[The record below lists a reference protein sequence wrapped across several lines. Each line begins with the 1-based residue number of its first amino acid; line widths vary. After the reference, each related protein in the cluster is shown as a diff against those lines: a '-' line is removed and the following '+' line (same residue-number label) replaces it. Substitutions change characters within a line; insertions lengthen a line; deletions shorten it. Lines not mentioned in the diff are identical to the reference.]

1 MQRIAI
7 SRRIFSE
14 KLAQTRG
21 YVSLGT
27 MLKVL
32 VMLSAVLLFYGQDL
46 RAVFLDAFQNEPAN
60 YVLLVPVIL
69 GYFIYRKRKMLK
81 AVIASEGS
89 ARNSTFLVTLSGILL
104 CTTAVMLYWYGANT
118 FSLLEY
124 QVITLPVF
132 AAGLVLVL
140 FNLQTLRQLAF
151 PIFFLGFLVPP
162 PSQILDVIGSALSFT
177 GSELSVRIVSVLG
190 IHAEILNQYGNPI
203 IMLTRADKT
212 VLGFTVDLSCS
223 GVYVLLGFL
232 IFGFFM
238 AYITRGVT
246 WKKAVIFLVGLP
258 LMYSLNIVRIASILL
273 IGFSLGQDLALQAFH
288 LLSGLVLTVL
298 SIVLLLAIME
308 KLFGTRIFRGG
319 TSTQACTKCVS
330 PENARAENYCTYC
343 GKSLKNARILVH
355 RRDIAKI
362 LVVALFVAFLIE
374 IQTPALAAS
383 NKPLPI
389 FVQTQS
395 GEQGNTRML
404 PEISG
409 YRLIFLN
416 RDKDFE
422 RLAGEDAALSYLY
435 QYDNETQQTV
445 TVSVELAVDRSSL
458 HNWEECLI
466 TYGSPPVTQL
476 DLSDTQILDNP
487 PMTARYFAFEY
498 PNSTQTEVVLY
509 WFDQSTFVIG
519 NETKAEY
526 VKISLIDFPNT
537 LKNLTEAEST
547 LLVFGSEIARY
558 WQPLKTWTAVS
569 LMISQNGWELALATT
584 LLLTGTIAFGAVDK
598 FRDCKAKGRIYQKL
612 SEEDRLIINSV
623 RKATENSEATL
634 GNVAAIYRE
643 TANREL
649 DDEALR
655 QRLIQAEKA
664 GLVNKKIISQSDEP
678 FQTWVVN
685 MKT

>member
-7 SRRIFSE
+7 SRRVFSE
-14 KLAQTRG
+14 KFAQTKG
-21 YVSLGT
+21 YVSLAT
-27 MLKVL
+27 MVKIL
-32 VMLSAVLLFYGQDL
+32 VMSSAILLFYSQDL
-46 RAVFLDAFQNEPAN
+46 SAVFLDAFQNECAN
-60 YVLLVPVIL
+60 YVLLVPLIL
-69 GYFIYRKRKMLK
+69 GYFVYRKRKMLN

-104 CTTAVMLYWYGANT
+104 CTTAVMLYLYGANT
-118 FSLLEY
+118 FSPLEY
-124 QVITLPVF
+124 QVITLPAF

-151 PIFFLGFLVPP
+151 PIFFLVFLVPP
-162 PSQILDVIGSALSFT
+162 PSQILNVMGSALSFT
-177 GSELSVRIVSVLG
+177 GSMLSVRIVSALG
-190 IHAEILNQYGNPI
+190 IHAEILNQYGNPM
-203 IMLTRADKT
+203 IMLTGADKT
-212 VLGFTVDLSCS
+212 VLGFTLDLSCS

-246 WKKAVIFLVGLP
+246 WKKAVIFLVGIP

-288 LLSGLVLTVL
+288 LLSGFVLTIL

-319 TSTQACTKCVS
+319 TSTQACPKCVS
-330 PENARAENYCTYC
+330 PENARAENYCIYC
-343 GKSLKNARILVH
+343 GKSLKNAKILVH
-355 RRDIAKI
+355 RGDIAKI
-362 LVVALFVAFLIE
+362 LVVTLLVVLMTE
-374 IQTPALAAS
+374 IQTPVLATS
-383 NKPLPI
+383 NKPLPV

-395 GEQGNTRML
+395 GEQGNTLIL

-409 YRLIFLN
+409 YRLVFLV
-416 RDKDFE
+416 RDEDFE

-435 QYDNETQQTV
+435 QSDNETQQTV
-445 TVSVELAVDRSSL
+445 TVSVELAVGRSSL

-466 TYGSPPVTQL
+466 TYGSLPVKQL
-476 DLSDTQILDNP
+476 DLRDTQILDNP

-498 PNSTQTEVVLY
+498 PNSTQIEVVLY

-526 VKISLIDFPNT
+526 VKISLIDFPT
-537 LKNLTEAEST
+537 SLKNLTEAEST

-569 LMISQNGWELALATT
+569 LMVSQNGWELALATT
-584 LLLTGTIAFGAVDK
+584 VLLAGTIGFGAVDR
-598 FRDCKAKGRIYQKL
+598 FRDCKAKGRIYKKL
-612 SEEDRLIINSV
+612 SEEDRLIIDSV
-623 RKATENSEATL
+623 RKATENSKATL
-634 GNVAAIYRE
+634 ANVAAIYRE
-643 TANREL
+643 TASREL

-664 GLVNKKIISQSDEP
+664 GIVNEKIISQSDEP
-678 FQTWVVN
+678 FQTWIVN
-685 MKT
+685 MKI

>member
-1 MQRIAI
+1 
-7 SRRIFSE
+7 
-14 KLAQTRG
+14 
-21 YVSLGT
+21 
-27 MLKVL
+27 
-32 VMLSAVLLFYGQDL
+32 
-46 RAVFLDAFQNEPAN
+46 
-60 YVLLVPVIL
+60 
-69 GYFIYRKRKMLK
+69 
-81 AVIASEGS
+81 
-89 ARNSTFLVTLSGILL
+89 
-104 CTTAVMLYWYGANT
+104 
-118 FSLLEY
+118 
-124 QVITLPVF
+124 
-132 AAGLVLVL
+132 
-140 FNLQTLRQLAF
+140 
-151 PIFFLGFLVPP
+151 
-162 PSQILDVIGSALSFT
+162 
-177 GSELSVRIVSVLG
+177 
-190 IHAEILNQYGNPI
+190 
-203 IMLTRADKT
+203 
-212 VLGFTVDLSCS
+212 
-223 GVYVLLGFL
+223 
-232 IFGFFM
+232 M

-308 KLFGTRIFRGG
+308 KLFGTRIFRGSI
-319 TSTQACTKCVS
+319 STQACTKCVS

-355 RRDIAKI
+355 RRDIARI
-362 LVVALFVAFLIE
+362 LVVALLVALLIE
-374 IQTPALAAS
+374 IQTPVLATS
-383 NKPLPI
+383 NKPLPV

-395 GEQGNTRML
+395 GEQGNTLIL

-409 YRLIFLN
+409 YRLVFLD

-422 RLAGEDAALSYLY
+422 KLAQEDAALTYWY
-435 QYDNETQQTV
+435 QSDNGSQETV

-458 HNWEECLI
+458 HNWEACLI

-476 DLSDTQILDNP
+476 DLRDTQILENP

-498 PNSTQTEVVLY
+498 PNSSQTEVVLY

-537 LKNLTEAEST
+537 PKNLTEAESA
-547 LLVFGSEIARY
+547 LLVFGSEIAGY

-584 LLLTGTIAFGAVDK
+584 VLLAGTIGFGAVNK

-612 SEEDRLIINSV
+612 SEEDRLIIDSV
-623 RKATENSEATL
+623 RKATENSKATL
-634 GNVAAIYRE
+634 GNVTAIYRE
-643 TANREL
+643 TASREL
-649 DDEALR
+649 DDESLR
-655 QRLIQAEKA
+655 QKLIQAEKA
-664 GLVNKKIISQSDEP
+664 GIVSKKVTSQSDEP
-678 FQTWVVN
+678 FQTWIVN

>member
-1 MQRIAI
+1 MRGIAI
-7 SRRIFSE
+7 SRRVFFE
-14 KLAQTRG
+14 KLAQTKG
-21 YVSLGT
+21 YVSLAT

-32 VMLSAVLLFYGQDL
+32 VMLSAILLFYGQDL
-46 RAVFLDAFQNEPAN
+46 RAAFLDAFQNESAN
-60 YVLLVPVIL
+60 YVLLVPVIF
-69 GYFIYRKRKMLK
+69 GYFVYRKRKMLK
-81 AVIASEGS
+81 AVIASDGS

-118 FSLLEY
+118 FSPLEY

-151 PIFFLGFLVPP
+151 PIFFLVFLVPP
-162 PSQILDVIGSALSFT
+162 PSQILNVIGSALSFT
-177 GSELSVRIVSVLG
+177 GSELSVRIVSALG
-190 IHAEILNQYGNPI
+190 IHAEILNQYGNPV
-203 IMLTRADKT
+203 IMMTRADKT
-212 VLGFTVDLSCS
+212 VLGFALDLSCS

-308 KLFGTRIFRGG
+308 KLFGTRIFRGRIPA
-319 TSTQACTKCVS
+319 QACTKCTL
-330 PENARAENYCTYC
+330 PENVHESYCIHC
-343 GKSLKNARILVH
+343 GKSLKKTRISVH
-355 RRDIAKI
+355 RRDIARI
-362 LVVALFVAFLIE
+362 LVVASFVILFIG
-374 IQTPALAAS
+374 IQTPVLASA
-383 NKPLPI
+383 NKPLPV

-409 YRLIFLN
+409 YRLVFLD

-422 RLAGEDAALSYLY
+422 KLAQEDAALSYSY
-435 QYDNETQQTV
+435 QSDNGSQESV
-445 TVSVELAVDRSSL
+445 TVSIELAVDRSSL
-458 HNWEECLI
+458 HNWELCLI
-466 TYGSPPVTQL
+466 TYGTPAVTQL
-476 DLSDTQILDNP
+476 DLRDTQILENP

-498 PNSTQTEVVLY
+498 PNSNQTEVVLY

-526 VKISLIDFPNT
+526 VKISLIDFLNT
-537 LKNLTEAEST
+537 PKNFTEAEST
-547 LLVFGSEIARY
+547 LLVFGSEIAGY

-584 LLLTGTIAFGAVDK
+584 VLLAGTIGFGAVDK

-612 SEEDRLIINSV
+612 SEEDRLIIDSV

-643 TANREL
+643 TASRGL

-664 GLVNKKIISQSDEP
+664 GIVNKKIISQSDDP
-678 FQTWVVN
+678 FQTWIVN